1 VTTALKGEIEMRGTK
16 AIFAVVAL
24 TAIVG
29 LASVANAQGVKFNGV
44 GSSAMFNTLSAA
56 AFSDLCS
63 SRTGSDCH
71 HWSASGTNSAD
82 HQNWAQA
89 VDSRNSSI
97 PVEAGTVFIAWDN
110 NTTPVSVW
118 VYLSVDSVLG
128 NRLFFA
134 VPRATLQ
141 IDSGATGAAGQNKVP
156 SAILLNRQTGSD
168 QADDPGVPSAVL
180 STLAGSAT
188 FTAAISDVRPEDA
201 KFEINRVLTAYNKDG
216 DGLGYGTASNATCF
230 QPPDNWTV
238 SANLGCPVYG
248 TWGAKATPVQYAIT
262 GTDPFTGSKAWK
274 YTTIEVGAEPVIF
287 LFNATDS
294 SGLGALG
301 PDGNVAFKNLNRF
314 TATYAFNGSLG
325 RAQDLDPSL
334 TAALQGLASNPPF
347 FPILRE
353 PLSGTM
359 TTTEFNIFRSIEAQK
374 EIPDGASQETG
385 IDLANSCTLN
395 SNCPDPLALPG
406 PGGSFRYRAIGTG
419 AEISGQ
425 SGVGGIKNLAD
436 SIGYAFFSFGNV
448 NPIGGASG
456 AGRYV
461 TLDGVDPI
469 NQGYGSYVSDGV
481 TYAPGQLPLCLAPCT
496 AAGGT
501 SLPNVRNGSYPA
513 WTIIRAVTDSTGINL
528 TNTQALVT
536 AAQNEVNNT
545 TADFVP
551 YVCTNQTGLC
561 NGEPGLLV
569 FHSHFTPTKVPGAP
583 KNGVGGAAES
593 GGDVGGAV
601 FTDQADSDY
610 KTDTG
615 KEILSVRQ

>member
-1 VTTALKGEIEMRGTK
+1 MREAK
-16 AIFAVVAL
+16 SLVAVVAL

-29 LASVANAQGVKFNGV
+29 LASIANAQGVKFNGV

-63 SRTGSDCH
+63 SRSGSDCH
-71 HWSASGTNSAD
+71 HWSQSGTNSGD
-82 HQNWAQA
+82 SQNWAQA
-89 VDSRNSSI
+89 NDSRNSSI
-97 PVEAGTVFIAWDN
+97 PVEGGTVFIAWDN
-110 NTTPVSVW
+110 NTNPISVW
-118 VYLSVDSVLG
+118 SYFSVDSVLG

-141 IDSGATGAAGQNKVP
+141 IDAGAVSKAGANKVP
-156 SAILLNRQTGSD
+156 AAILLNRQTNQD
-168 QADDPGVPSAVL
+168 QPDDSGVPQTVL
-180 STLAGSAT
+180 SALAAAPT

-201 KFEINRVLTAYNKDG
+201 KFEINRVLAADTVTG
-216 DGLGYGTASNATCF
+216 TGLGYGTAGNATCF

-248 TWGAKATPVQYAIT
+248 TWGARATPVQYAIT
-262 GTDPFTGSKAWK
+262 GTDPFTHSTAWK
-274 YTTIEVGAEPVIF
+274 YTTIQVGAEPVIF
-287 LFNATDS
+287 LYNATNT

-301 PDGNVAFKNLNRF
+301 PDGNVAFKNLNRYV
-314 TATYAFNGSLG
+314 ATYAFNGSLG

-334 TAALQGLASNPPF
+334 SAALQSGASNPPF

-359 TTTEFNIFRSIEAQK
+359 TTVEFNIFRSIETQK
-374 EIPDGASQETG
+374 EIPDAASQETG
-385 IDLANSCTLN
+385 VKLSNSCALG
-395 SNCPDPLALPG
+395 SDCPDPLYLPG
-406 PGGSFRYRAIGTG
+406 PGGSIRFRAIGTG

-448 NPIGGASG
+448 NPIAGASG
-456 AGRYV
+456 VGRYV

-469 NQGYGSYVSDGV
+469 NLGYGSYVSDGV
-481 TYAPGQLPLCLAPCT
+481 TYAPGQLPSCVAPCI
-496 AAGGT
+496 APGGT

-513 WTIIRAVTDSTGINL
+513 WTIIRAITDSTGSNL
-528 TNTQALVT
+528 VNTQALVT

-551 YVCTNQTGLC
+551 FACTNQTGLC
-561 NGEPGLLV
+561 TGEPGLTV
-569 FHSHFTPTKVPGAP
+569 FHAHFTPTGVAGAP
-583 KNGVGGAAES
+583 KNGIGGGVDT

-601 FTDQADSDY
+601 FPDQADLDY
-610 KTDTG
+610 KADTG
-615 KEILSVRQ
+615 LEITKVRY